1 MTDMFDILFIGGYR
15 YLSIKKDSEV
25 YILLNDLIRFI
36 VLKKLSDEKGK
47 DDTFSAKDYISLRRT
62 LLDKDERYEGYG
74 DLEILKNLGLILYIR
89 FDSYA
94 GVSIFSITDKYRNI
108 LKELQNVDEIQ
119 LRF

>member
-1 MTDMFDILFIGGYR
+1 MTDMFDIVFIGGYR

-47 DDTFSAKDYISLRRT
+47 DDTFSSKDYISLRRT
-62 LLDKDERYEGYG
+62 IFDKDEGYE